1 MSAERLDSPGLGRL
15 SALLK
20 PEAEAMWR
28 IPPKGALPI
37 RMDPAGAREAVLLL
51 HGFTGYP
58 GEMEPLAKGLA
69 GAGYAV
75 SAPRLPGHG
84 TCRHDFLLTGAEDW
98 ARRAYD
104 AYLDLRADYEL
115 VHVCGHSMGGL
126 LASSIAASFGVQ
138 RLILLAPAFEFSI
151 RHIGLTPLIAP
162 FRAVIAGGRKPSAF
176 DRGNPVRNA
185 LHAEYWADVMV
196 APAAELMRLRR
207 LCRKNIGH
215 CRSRILVIAGDKDAS
230 VPVKVIDCLR
240 GATPL
245 AASFDSR
252 VIQGAPH
259 IFPFD
264 EHGAETVS
272 LVLEWM
278 ASP

>member
-1 MSAERLDSPGLGRL
+1 MNADRDGSSPLRRL

-20 PEAEAMWR
+20 PEADAMWR

-58 GEMEPLAKGLA
+58 GEMEPLATGLA
-69 GAGYAV
+69 SAGYAV

-84 TCRHDFLLTGAEDW
+84 TCRRDFLLTRAEDW

-104 AYLDLRADYEL
+104 AYLDLRASYEI
-115 VHVCGHSMGGL
+115 VHVCGHSMGAL
-126 LASSIAASFGVQ
+126 LASAIAVSFSVP

-151 RHIGLTPLIAP
+151 RHIRLTSLLAP
-162 FRAVIAGGRKPSAF
+162 FKAVLAGNRKPSVF
-176 DRGNPVRNA
+176 DLASPERTA
-185 LHAEYWADVMV
+185 LHPEYWADVMV

-215 CRSRILVIAGDKDAS
+215 CGSRILVIAGEKDTS
-230 VPVKVIDCLR
+230 VPVEVIEYLR
-240 GATPL
+240 GAAPL

-252 VIQGAPH
+252 VIPGAPH
-259 IFPFD
+259 VFPFD
-264 EHGAETVS
+264 EHAAETVS